1 LSAVSQTYSELEII
15 VVDDGSSDRTAD
27 LVRAINDPRIRYL
40 YQANAGQGNARNNAI
55 ARSRGSYITFLDADD
70 FYSPHKVEHQ
80 VEFLEAHRRYRL
92 VYCNALHVY
101 GERPTVSYKKKA
113 NYRSGQIL
121 PELLLSSYIN
131 PNTVMAAREV
141 FERCGGFVETRYYPE
156 EWDLWLRIAL
166 AGFEFGYLDEDL
178 VTVEIRE
185 GSNTT
190 MAIQPILKKNA
201 IAMFEKLLPT
211 PVLADG
217 VRCNAASTVKRLRL
231 KLALAYLANGRRREF
246 AMEFAEG
253 LGSGLLA
260 QLAAYGLM
268 ITPRG
273 VVRKLWQM
281 NQLRNS
287 TVASQS

>member
-1 LSAVSQTYSELEII
+1 LSAVAQTYGELEII
-15 VVDDGSSDRTAD
+15 VVDDGSSDGTAD
-27 LVRAINDPRIRYL
+27 LVRAIGDPRIRYL
-40 YQANAGQGNARNNAI
+40 YQTNAGQGNARNNAI
-55 ARSRGSYITFLDADD
+55 ARSRGDYITFLDADD
-70 FYSPHKVEHQ
+70 FYSPQKVGRQ
-80 VEFLEAHRRYRL
+80 VEFLETHSRYRL

-101 GERPTVSYKKKA
+101 AERPTTSYKKRA

-131 PNTVMAAREV
+131 PNTMMGAREV
-141 FERCGGFVETRYYPE
+141 FEKCGGFVETRDYPE

-201 IAMFEKLLPT
+201 IAMFETLLPT
-211 PVLADG
+211 PVWADG
-217 VRCNAASTVKRLRL
+217 VRCDAASTVKRLRL

-246 AMEFAEG
+246 ATEFAEV
-253 LGSGLLA
+253 LGSGWLA

-273 VVRKLWQM
+273 VVRKLWHL

-287 TVASQS
+287 AVANHA